1 MDTQTSSN
9 SLVAMPTSRP
19 SLDQVMQVIGGE
31 RSGEFA
37 PAYMPEYAGL
47 RALPAPMMYAP
58 PQFAAPQFS
67 APAQQAPVQ
76 REPIQRAPERT
87 FTPFTVPERAPVTAP
102 PKDIYSGK
110 PVITNAPIIGFTA
123 AGDPIYANIPEI
135 KDSSGTTF
143 GKLTPDLFKPPSE
156 KDVSYLR
163 NPIIGYTPT
172 GVPIY
177 SNRAPETYYGREG
190 GRVSLAN
197 GGMVAQEARGL
208 AALGRGGDSV
218 LVHMSPEEVSGL
230 RALAMQQ
237 GTDLTINPDTGLP
250 EAFKLKKLLR
260 ALAPIAPFFL
270 GPASGFFSTLAGKAL
285 ASGIIGGIAAP
296 GKGFNFK
303 EGLKTG
309 LMAYAG
315 GTLAEGVKAQQAAQA
330 AQAGTAATTGTAAAT
345 TVTPTPSTAL
355 GGPTPGMMSDFTAGA
370 TAGSAPID
378 AALIPAA
385 TPMPSDAA
393 IQAGIGG
400 APVGADVATQA
411 ALVSNPGT
419 AAAVTAPPPP
429 PPPAG
434 AGAPAPNISAFE
446 RYTGVSPSTALIGG
460 TTAVSLLQGEK
471 EREIYEEQ
479 ERAAREEEE
488 RKRRLGL
495 ATFERSLGQV
505 PVYGAS
511 GGLVA
516 LARGGMTYM
525 EAGGTTGPTG
535 EPRMVAGTGDGMSD
549 SVPATIE
556 GVQEARLA
564 NDEFVIPADVVA
576 DIGNGS
582 SSSGAKKLYDMMDR
596 IRKARHGTAEQPPEI
611 RAEKYMPA

>member
-58 PQFAAPQFS
+58 PQFAAPQFA
-67 APAQQAPVQ
+67 APVQQAPVQ
-76 REPIQRAPERT
+76 QEPIQRAPERT

-110 PVITNAPIIGFTA
+110 QVITNAPIIGFTA

-143 GKLTPDLFKPPSE
+143 GKLPLFSSPSE

-177 SNRAPETYYGREG
+177 STTPPPDPYAYGREG
-190 GRVSLAN
+190 GRVSLAG
-197 GGMVAQEARGL
+197 GGMVTQEARGL
-208 AALGRGGDSV
+208 AALGRGGDNM

-315 GTLAEGVKAQQAAQA
+315 GTLAEGFKAQQAAQA
-330 AQAGTAATTGTAAAT
+330 AQAGTAGTAGTAAPMAIPTETGAQFAPAT
-345 TVTPTPSTAL
+345 TAAPPVDTA
-355 GGPTPGMMSDFTAGA
+355 
-370 TAGSAPID
+370 
-378 AALIPAA
+378 AALTPAATAA

-393 IQAGIGG
+393 VQAGIGG

-411 ALVSNPGT
+411 AFVSSPGANVFPEAT
-419 AAAVTAPPPP
+419 YAATAPAAATTA
-429 PPPAG
+429 G
-434 AGAPAPNISAFE
+434 TGAPASNISAFQ

-488 RKRRLGL
+488 RKRRAGL